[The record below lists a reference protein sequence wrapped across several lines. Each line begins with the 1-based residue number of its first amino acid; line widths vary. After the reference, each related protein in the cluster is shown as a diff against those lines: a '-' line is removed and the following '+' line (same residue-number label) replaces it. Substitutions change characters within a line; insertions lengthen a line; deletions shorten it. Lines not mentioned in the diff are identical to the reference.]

1 MSVNIPCLVAVII
14 LYILI
19 LIIGI
24 VAARKTNKAKD
35 AEEVM
40 IANRNIGLWLGLFT
54 LTASNICG
62 GYINGTA
69 EYAAFYGLLQTQAP
83 VGYCIG
89 IVLSG
94 LFMAPKMR
102 REKYVTLF
110 DPFQLKYGRK
120 MGALLIIPHMVGELF
135 WSASVLAALGGTI
148 SIIVDIDPTI
158 SIIVSSLIA
167 IVYTFLGGLYAV
179 AYTDVIQM
187 VLIVIGLV
195 LACPFAVTSEHV
207 HFENIT
213 TSAWLGE
220 VGAGTELAYLDTL
233 LLLSF
238 GGTTWQPLYQR
249 GLLVHVSASISAS
262 LYISEF
268 CLFIFQP
275 LYQRVLASKN
285 IRVAVLSC
293 YGAAVISLVLAIPP
307 MVLGYA
313 GAAAD
318 WNSTTYEGPLPI
330 PDDRKS
336 YILPMTL
343 NYLVP
348 LPVSI
353 IGMSAICAAVMSSA
367 DSCFLSSST
376 IFAKNIYKDIL
387 RRKATDRE
395 LMWVLRVCIILFGVL
410 GTLVAVFATTIY
422 GLFVLACDLMY
433 VVLFPQL
440 VCVLW
445 VPWANTYGSFAGF
458 LVSFLLRILSG
469 DAVLQIPAAIKF
481 PLYDYSTDSQL
492 FPFRTLAMLS
502 GLFCILVFSGL
513 THVLFT
519 RGHLDVRYDVFK
531 CHRKR
536 THQKKDL
543 AEMDVSSNLKEEL
556 INAVKS

>member
-24 VAARKTNKAKD
+24 IAARKTNKAKD
-35 AEEVM
+35 TEEVM
-40 IANRNIGLWLGLFT
+40 IANRSMGLWLSFFT
-54 LTASNICG
+54 MTATNVCG

-69 EYAAFYGLLQTQAP
+69 EYTAFYGLLQTQAP
-83 VGYCIG
+83 LGYSIG
-89 IVLSG
+89 LFLSG
-94 LFMAPKMR
+94 LLVAPKMR
-102 REKYVTLF
+102 RQNYVTLF

-120 MGALLIIPHMVGELF
+120 MGALLIIPHMMGDLF
-135 WSASVLAALGGTI
+135 WSASILAALGGTV
-148 SIIVDIDPTI
+148 SIIVDIDPKI
-158 SIIVSSLIA
+158 SVIVSALIA

-187 VLIVIGLV
+187 VLVVVGLV
-195 LACPFAVTSEHV
+195 IACPFAMTSEFV
-207 HFENIT
+207 HLENIT
-213 TSAWLGE
+213 STWLGE
-220 VGAGTELAYLDTL
+220 VGAGTELAYMDTFL
-233 LLLSF
+233 LLIF
-238 GGTTWQPLYQR
+238 GGTTWQAFYQR
-249 GLLVHVSASISAS
+249 I
-262 LYISEF
+262 
-268 CLFIFQP
+268 
-275 LYQRVLASKN
+275 LASQN
-285 IRVAVLSC
+285 VRVAMYSTI
-293 YGAAVISLVLAIPP
+293 GAAAMSSVMAVPP
-307 MVLGYA
+307 ALMGYA

-318 WNSTTYEGPLPI
+318 WNQTSYDGPLPI

-367 DSCFLSSST
+367 DSSFLSAAT
-376 IFAKNIYKDIL
+376 VFTRNIYQEIF
-387 RRKATDRE
+387 RTKATDRE
-395 LMWVLRVCIILFGVL
+395 LLWVLRVCVVIFGVL
-410 GTLVAVFATTIY
+410 GTLIAIFATTIY
-422 GLFVLACDLMY
+422 GLFVLCSDLMY

-492 FPFRTLAMLS
+492 FPFRTFSMLS
-502 GLFCILVFSGL
+502 GTFCLLTVSGL
-513 THVLFT
+513 THLIFT
-519 RGHLDVRYDVFK
+519 KGLLDLKYDVFN
-531 CHRKR
+531 CHKKR
-536 THQKKDL
+536 SHKRHDMIDMEKPELFKQEL
-543 AEMDVSSNLKEEL
+543 LSS
-556 INAVKS
+556 VPT